1 MTAAT
6 PVAPEKRLDGS
17 ALSRVLFALG
27 DGLDRAFLAI
37 HNHPVSHLMLAWYSS
52 LGVRGRLFFWGT
64 FGVVVNGAIYFMGIW
79 MPILLFVS
87 IGMLFVAALMKSED
101 STDI

>member
-1 MTAAT
+1 MAPPFPACYLSLGKDSIERSSPFITT
-6 PVAPEKRLDGS
+6 PFRIP
-17 ALSRVLFALG
+17 
-27 DGLDRAFLAI
+27 
-37 HNHPVSHLMLAWYSS
+37 MLAWYSS
-52 LGVRGRLFFWGT
+52 LGARGKLFFWGT